1 MQNSEKLKSKKA
13 EVLAL
18 DLHKE
23 VAKASRQNFVQGDRT
38 LLSHLEAIYG
48 VERVKVARNINLAN
62 WKRKNRVQDKIG
74 DMVRL
79 GFCQFLTLT
88 FRDDVLSST
97 SKETRRQYVRKF
109 LKRNCAVYVANIDF
123 GDDGHKRTY
132 KDAQGVERVSTARE
146 HYHALVVGDSIDYKA
161 WHKYGA
167 LKAEKV
173 RDTEKDAEKVS
184 KYVAKLSAHAM
195 KVNGGNAPRLIYSR
209 GFTKGWTLVP
219 QEF

>member
-1 MQNSEKLKSKKA
+1 MRNSEKLKSKKA

-48 VERVKVARNINLAN
+48 AERVKVARNINLAN
-62 WKRKNRVQDKIG
+62 WKRKNRVLDKVG

-88 FRDDVLSST
+88 FRDDVLAST
-97 SKETRRQYVRKF
+97 SRESRRRYVSRF
-109 LKRNCAVYVANIDF
+109 LKCNCSVYVANIDY
-123 GDDGHKRTY
+123 GDDGNKRAY
-132 KDAQGVERVSTARE
+132 KDVQGVERVSTARE

-167 LKAEKV
+167 IKAEKV
-173 RDTEKDAEKVS
+173 HSSDADCEKVS
-184 KYVAKLSAHAM
+184 KYVAKLSNHAM

-209 GFTKGWTLVP
+209 GFTKGWKLVP